1 MDGTRTYLVGEL
13 QVAII
18 DPGPDVE
25 DHLRALSGILD
36 SAQDVRILLTHQ
48 HSDHAG
54 GAPRLAAELGVPLFA
69 PSSYSPSKSSENP
82 DDSLLIQTLREG
94 DTIPT
99 DQGELGVLEI
109 PGHSQDHLGFAW
121 RDEGA
126 VFVGDLILGKGK
138 TTWVGEYLGCVK
150 DYLRS
155 LDKVEALDASILYP
169 THGPPVRTPKKTLQR
184 FRRHR
189 LDRMDEVQSVRNA
202 NPEASAVEL
211 AELIYGGTIPEKLVK
226 AARSG
231 VEAALHHLDGEGS
244 SA

>member
-1 MDGTRTYLVGEL
+1 M
-13 QVAII
+13 AII

-36 SAQDVRILLTHQ
+36 SAQDVRILLTHH

-54 GAPRLAAELGVPLFA
+54 GAPRLAAELGVSLFTP
-69 PSSYSPSKSSENP
+69 PSFSPAKASETW
-82 DDSLLIQTLREG
+82 DDSLRIQTLTEG

-109 PGHSQDHLGFAW
+109 PGHSQEHLGFAW
-121 RDEGA
+121 RDAGA
-126 VFVGDLILGKGK
+126 VFVGDLILGKGN
-138 TTWVGEYLGCVK
+138 TTWVGEYLGCVE
-150 DYLRS
+150 DYLDS
-155 LDKVEALDASILYP
+155 LDKVEALHASTLYP
-169 THGPPVRTPKKTLQR
+169 SHGPPVRAPKKTLQR

-189 LDRMDEVQSVRNA
+189 LGRLDQVRSVRTA
-202 NPEASAVEL
+202 NPEASVVEL

-231 VEAALHHLDGEGS
+231 VEAAIYHLDGVGPW
-244 SA
+244 A